1 MHNLAAIAL
10 GGGSSN
16 EAMQARWVTQ
26 GERGWPFART
36 CVLEDD
42 ATMYASQRC
51 SLNAVVR
58 SVKHRAA
65 GCSFAAV
72 ASALCEGSMTAPT
85 VTPARCCTVLQC
97 SCPKPPKPTTPI
109 ESSAARNAARAVLI
123 FTTHR
128 VLRKWFTCA
137 VGRVRRI
144 TTTDVSGATACR
156 GENTEKWCK
165 H

>member
-1 MHNLAAIAL
+1 MASVGRGCTISRQLPWGAAVRMKRCRPV
-10 GGGSSN
+10 GSRRVREGN
-16 EAMQARWVTQ
+16 Q
-26 GERGWPFART
+26 RGWPFART

-97 SCPKPPKPTTPI
+97 SCPNPPKPTTPI

-123 FTTHR
+123 STTHR
-128 VLRKWFTCA
+128 VLRKGLQIP
-137 VGRVRRI
+137 VQ
-144 TTTDVSGATACR
+144 
-156 GENTEKWCK
+156 
-165 H
+165 